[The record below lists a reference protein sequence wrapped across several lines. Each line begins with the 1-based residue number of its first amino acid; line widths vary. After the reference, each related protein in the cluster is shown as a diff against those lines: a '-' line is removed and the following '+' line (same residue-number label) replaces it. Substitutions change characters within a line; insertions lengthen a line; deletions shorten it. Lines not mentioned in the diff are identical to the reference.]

1 MIQMYQ
7 KNKGFKDSED
17 DENEKNEHVCES
29 SFSQVL
35 INN

>member
-1 MIQMYQ
+1 MYQ
-7 KNKGFKDSED
+7 KNKGFKDSEED
-17 DENEKNEHVCES
+17 QNEKNGHVTES

>member
-1 MIQMYQ
+1 MAQMYQ
-7 KNKGFKDSED
+7 KNKGYKDNQHNQI
-17 DENEKNEHVCES
+17 ENIDHVNES

>member
-7 KNKGFKDSED
+7 KNKGFTDSED
-17 DENEKNEHVCES
+17 DQNEKNDHIYQS

>member
-1 MIQMYQ
+1 MTQMYQ
-7 KNKGFKDSED
+7 KNKGFTDSED
-17 DENEKNEHVCES
+17 DQNEKNVHVNES